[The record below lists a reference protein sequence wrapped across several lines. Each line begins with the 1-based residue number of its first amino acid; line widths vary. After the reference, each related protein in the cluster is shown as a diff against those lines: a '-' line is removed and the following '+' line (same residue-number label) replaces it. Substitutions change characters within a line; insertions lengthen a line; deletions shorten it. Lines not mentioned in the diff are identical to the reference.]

1 MRAPLIIL
9 GLAASTLSA
18 LPPILLGTVD
28 TCSPSRIS
36 TQYAAWVRSDRPC
49 RNRGAD
55 SGNASALTLVGAYPL
70 SNAGCGLGSFS
81 VGGYDN
87 LTFEGCLG
95 PQGPYP
101 TRVLKNGVVEL
112 QCAPVKRVVAE
123 RFCIQR
129 FCTEQGRRGV
139 LRTVVSC
146 RNGKE
151 EEEEEEDEEDEEDEE
166 EEDDDDK
173 GEDVCQ

>member
-1 MRAPLIIL
+1 MRAPLIIIA
-9 GLAASTLSA
+9 LAASTISA

-36 TQYAAWVRSDRPC
+36 TQYAAWVASDRPC
-49 RNRGAD
+49 KNRGAD
-55 SGNASALTLVGAYPL
+55 SGNASALSLVGAYPI
-70 SNAGCGLGSFS
+70 SNAGCGLGAFS

-101 TRVLKNGVVEL
+101 TRVLRNGEVEL

-123 RFCIQR
+123 RFCVQR

-139 LRTVVSC
+139 LRTVVRC
-146 RNGKE
+146 RKGKE
-151 EEEEEEDEEDEEDEE
+151 EEEEEEGEEYEEEYEE
-166 EEDDDDK
+166 EE
-173 GEDVCQ
+173 V

>member
-1 MRAPLIIL
+1 MRASLLIL
-9 GLAASTLSA
+9 GLAASAISA

-36 TQYAAWVRSDRPC
+36 TQYAAWVASDRPC
-49 RNRGAD
+49 KNQGAD

-70 SNAGCGLGSFS
+70 SNAGCGLGAFS

-95 PQGPYP
+95 PPGPYP
-101 TRVLKNGVVEL
+101 VRVLRNGVVEL

-139 LRTVVSC
+139 LRTVVRC

-151 EEEEEEDEEDEEDEE
+151 EEEEEEHEEEDEE
-166 EEDDDDK
+166 EE
-173 GEDVCQ
+173 GEEEKEEEEEVCQ

>member
-1 MRAPLIIL
+1 
-9 GLAASTLSA
+9 
-18 LPPILLGTVD
+18 
-28 TCSPSRIS
+28 
-36 TQYAAWVRSDRPC
+36 
-49 RNRGAD
+49 
-55 SGNASALTLVGAYPL
+55 VGAYPL

-101 TRVLKNGVVEL
+101 TRLLKNGVVEL

-151 EEEEEEDEEDEEDEE
+151 EEEEEEEDDDEEDEED
-166 EEDDDDK
+166 DDDDDE